1 MKKVWNNKLIKNKY
15 GQVRSGWL
23 ILAVMAAYNLIMYAL
38 SYLLIETLR
47 KILTSTGDI
56 NAATGE
62 LSQFAGW
69 IDSTALPI
77 LLQIIT
83 EAVLILVPII
93 MWRNIMKRPTR
104 ELGLTTA
111 GTPKKDCRAGMLLG
125 IISCTIVFLITITVG
140 GGHVVSWVP
149 RITGPAI
156 IWILIFILVA
166 FGEEILT
173 RGFIMST
180 LRRTRNIYIILLVP
194 SVIFGLIHLS
204 NPNVTLLSVTNIIIF
219 GILFSYMYIK
229 SGNIWM
235 CIGYHFTWNTF
246 QGIIYGMPVS
256 GLNVPG
262 FITTEFTQNNLLNGG
277 GFGIEGG
284 ILTTIVSILGIIFIK
299 YYYRNSEYDF
309 INNNQKPKENRKG
322 PNS

>member
-23 ILAVMAAYNLIMYAL
+23 ILAVMAAYNLIVYAL

-83 EAVLILVPII
+83 EAVLILTPII
-93 MWRNIMKRPTR
+93 MWRYIMKHPTR
-104 ELGLTTA
+104 EIGLTTTGPA
-111 GTPKKDCRAGMLLG
+111 KKDCRAGMLLG
-125 IISCTIVFLITITVG
+125 TISCTIVFLITITAG
-140 GGHVVSWVP
+140 GGHVISWVP
-149 RITGPAI
+149 HITGTAI

-173 RGFIMST
+173 RGFIMSA

-204 NPNVTLLSVTNIIIF
+204 NPNVTLLSVTNIIII

-322 PNS
+322 ANS